1 MTRNPWMGLLR
12 RSGNEPPETEVPRPG
27 SGYSL
32 AEGEQRSR
40 SRVDTLG
47 SKWGWFG
54 DVAGR
59 RIQDYAA
66 RCVRLAQK
74 TENQADKAVLLQMAE
89 TWRRLAEKIEQSSS
103 DGSKSN

>member
-1 MTRNPWMGLLR
+1 MTRNPWVGLLR

-40 SRVDTLG
+40 SRVDALG

-59 RIQDYAA
+59 RIQGLRRSVCPPSPENRESSRQGRAA
-66 RCVRLAQK
+66 
-74 TENQADKAVLLQMAE
+74 
-89 TWRRLAEKIEQSSS
+89 S
-103 DGSKSN
+103 DGRDLAATRGKNRTKLFRRF